1 MKLKTKLI
9 IVFFAI
15 TILPV
20 AVMLTS
26 FFTFTYLQ
34 VQEIQRYYGAE
45 ISGYE
50 GLLNSVQI
58 LNRLTTDVY
67 KSLEKTAKT
76 DPGSFDY
83 KPFQNQIN
91 DTLLKQSSY
100 LLVRKDT
107 EIIFNGSD
115 RDVLFLQQLLPS
127 FGSNISGI
135 QGGRYISGE
144 QCLIKGVDFYFEDGS
159 KGSAFIVT
167 DVNKMIPQFRQL
179 FINILIAIIVIMII
193 TALLL
198 MLWIYKSILT
208 PIHRLKKAAKNIKAG
223 NLDFKIEYADK
234 SEIGELCASF
244 EDMRENLYLSKL
256 EKQKYNQESRELIG
270 NISHDLKTPITS
282 IKGYIEGI
290 KDGVADT
297 PEKMERYLGTI
308 YNKAI
313 EMDRLIDELNVYS
326 KIDTN
331 RIPYNFH
338 VLNVSSYFNDC
349 IEEVGLD
356 LTAKNINLAYYDYT
370 SKDIKILADPEQ
382 LKRVI
387 NNIISNSVKYMD
399 KEKGFI
405 IIRVQDAGDS
415 VQVEIEDN
423 GKGIAAKD
431 LPLIFERFY
440 RTDAS
445 RNSAQGGSG
454 IGLSIVKKIIED
466 HKGKLWATSKEKKGT
481 TIYFCLN
488 KYKEEEKEDE

>member
-20 AVMLTS
+20 AIMLTS
-26 FFTFTYLQ
+26 FWTFTYLQ
-34 VQEIQRYYGAE
+34 MQEIQRYYGAE

-50 GLLNSVQI
+50 GLSNSVQI
-58 LNRLTTDVY
+58 LSRLTTDVY
-67 KSLEKTAKT
+67 KSLEEAATN
-76 DPGSFDY
+76 DPGSFEY
-83 KPFQNQIN
+83 KPFQNKIN
-91 DTLLKQSSY
+91 DKLLNQSSY
-100 LLVRKDT
+100 LLVRKDG

-115 RDVLFLQQLLPS
+115 RDILYMQQLLPD
-127 FGSNISGI
+127 FGSNISGA

-144 QCLIKGVDFYFEDGS
+144 QCLIKGVDFYFEDGGR
-159 KGSAFIVT
+159 GSAFIVT

-179 FINILIAIIVIMII
+179 FINMLIAIIVIMII

-198 MLWIYKSILT
+198 MLWIYKSILI
-208 PIHRLKKAAKNIKAG
+208 PINRLKKAAKNIKKG
-223 NLDFKIEYADK
+223 KLDFQIEYADK

-244 EDMRENLYLSKL
+244 EDMRENLYLSKI

-282 IKGYIEGI
+282 IKGYVEGI
-290 KDGVADT
+290 RDGIADT
-297 PEKMERYLGTI
+297 PEKMERYIGTI

-338 VLNVSSYFNDC
+338 VINVSSYFNDC
-349 IEEVGLD
+349 IEEVGMELS
-356 LTAKNINLAYYDYT
+356 AKNVNLAYYDYT
-370 SKDIKILADPEQ
+370 AKDIQVFADPEQ
-382 LKRVI
+382 IKRVV

-405 IIRVQDAGDS
+405 IIRVHDVGDS
-415 VQVEIEDN
+415 VQIEIEDN

-431 LPLIFERFY
+431 LPMIFERFY

-466 HKGKLWATSKEKKGT
+466 HKGRLWATSKEKKGT

-488 KYKEEEKEDE
+488 KYKEEDNDNE